1 MKAKRKKTGIKF
13 QFCVRVP
20 ITPKEA
26 LELDVSE
33 GTTYWA
39 DTMEK
44 ETSIISEEYNS
55 FKEKEKYEDLS
66 DYQ

>member
-20 ITPKEA
+20 RTPKEA

-33 GTTYWA
+33 GTTYWSEA
-39 DTMEK
+39 MEK
-44 ETSIISEEYNS
+44 ETNIISEEYNS
-55 FKEKEKYEDLS
+55 F
-66 DYQ
+66 